1 MIASA
6 AVVRISGEVG
16 VSGGACF
23 TEQVE
28 TGRLDIGTDGHGDDA
43 SGAGTLLRE
52 GVFVRGGAVLELRF
66 RGRSGGQRGHDGE
79 HEKKREED
87 GLTHGG
93 HPAIFGM
100 SSIAFQ

>member
-1 MIASA
+1 MFVGGEI
-6 AVVRISGEVG
+6 VVGR
-16 VSGGACF
+16 GARL

-28 TGRLDIGTDGHGDDA
+28 TRRLDVCSDGQGDDA
-43 SGAGTLLRE
+43 CRPGSFLRK
-52 GVFVRGGAVLELRF
+52 GVLVGGRSVFELRF
-66 RGRSGGQRGHDGE
+66 RGRSSGQRGHDGE

-93 HPAIFGM
+93 HPAVFVM